1 MDATEHTRHLLYP
14 VPAHRTAR
22 IEVVSAVDGA
32 AQVALETPPELTNV
46 IGSLHSSG
54 LITLVDAAGLGRVSK
69 VAPSARRA
77 GPTASGAC
85 DRKAKGRSRTG
96 RTWTTPTTQ
105 RACVPG
111 VVGQAGLSK
120 HALAAII
127 AAAEHP
133 EQCDGLV
140 PLGAAASLR
149 FTAPARGRLLASCRL
164 SRTARAALRPVLTGE
179 VHRANFS
186 TRTETT
192 DADDTLVC
200 WGDFDWSVRRST

>member
-1 MDATEHTRHLLYP
+1 MDATEHARHLLYP

-54 LITLVDAAGLGRVSK
+54 LITLVDAAGL
-69 VAPSARRA
+69 
-77 GPTASGAC
+77 
-85 DRKAKGRSRTG
+85 
-96 RTWTTPTTQ
+96 
-105 RACVPG
+105 
-111 VVGQAGLSK
+111 
-120 HALAAII
+120 AAII

-133 EQCDGLV
+133 EQFDELV

-179 VHRANFS
+179 VHRASLS
-186 TRTETT
+186 TRTEIT
-192 DADDTLVC
+192 DAGGTLVC
-200 WGDFDWSVRRST
+200 SGDFDWSVRRST